1 MPAARSV
8 RHRTLA
14 GPAAIVLILCAGVL
28 AGCSG
33 ASLPFSKATDAP
45 PARTPPAIYVSTIT
59 GLPAGQEKTV
69 FQALVRAAAQRGIAL
84 GGGRVEAEFTLVG
97 AFEEVATD
105 TGMAM
110 RYRWTLADPR
120 GRVLHRIDEIEPSGS
135 SRPPEPGGIPV
146 HRIAAATAENLSS
159 RLSQLGYAT
168 RVAGMPP
175 PLDHLAQAGPGAE
188 AEIDFETLH
197 GTDMASVP
205 APGVTV
211 PTPAPGPAK
220 QDGDK
225 PAAAANAGPSI
236 EGVAITGVTGAGK
249 TGNQELASALERVL
263 SDAGWPV
270 LPGPRGD
277 VLTIQGDVSVGQ
289 PVGKAQNVA
298 LRWTVTAPDGAVI
311 GAIEQGNDVPAGSL
325 DDGWGEAAD
334 HAALAAAQ
342 GIFELVDKLR

>member
-1 MPAARSV
+1 M
-8 RHRTLA
+8 A
-14 GPAAIVLILCAGVL
+14 GPAAIVLILCAGLL
-28 AGCSG
+28 AACSG
-33 ASLPFSKATDAP
+33 ATLPFSKATDAP
-45 PARTPPAIYVSTIT
+45 PARTPPPIYVSTIT

-69 FQALVRAAAQRGIAL
+69 FQALVRAAAHRGITL
-84 GGGRVEAEFTLVG
+84 GAGKVEAQFTLAG
-97 AFEEVATD
+97 AFEEVTTD
-105 TGMAM
+105 TGTAM
-110 RYRWTLADPR
+110 RYRWTFADPT
-120 GRVLHRIDEIEPSGS
+120 GRVLHRIEETEASVAPGPSSGS
-135 SRPPEPGGIPV
+135 DHIPV
-146 HRIAAATAENLSS
+146 SRIAATTAENLSS

-168 RVAGMPP
+168 RIAGMPP

-188 AEIDFETLH
+188 AEIDLETLH
-197 GTDMASVP
+197 GPDMAAVADPVVAVQPP
-205 APGVTV
+205 APE
-211 PTPAPGPAK
+211 PAE

-236 EGVAITGVTGAGK
+236 QGVAITGVTGAGK

-263 SDAGWPV
+263 NDAGWPV
-270 LPGPRGD
+270 LQGPRGD
-277 VLTIQGDVSVGQ
+277 VLAIQGDVSVSQ

-298 LRWTVTAPDGAVI
+298 LRWTVTAPDGEVI